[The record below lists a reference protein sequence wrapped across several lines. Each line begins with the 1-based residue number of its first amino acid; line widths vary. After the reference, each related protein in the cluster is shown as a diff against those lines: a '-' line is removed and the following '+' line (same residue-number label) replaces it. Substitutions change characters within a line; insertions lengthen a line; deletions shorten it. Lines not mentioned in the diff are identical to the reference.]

1 MVAGMSTRYNNGS
14 HYENHQ
20 RAAELEKLPEHEHR
34 VAAARPGHSL
44 QVAEH
49 GPEHAHESRES
60 TVGHGI
66 AAFGH
71 EDIARLARE
80 LWEARGRPEGSPEED
95 WFAAVKELRARSLGV
110 AEVRG

>member
-1 MVAGMSTRYNNGS
+1 MSTRDNNGS

-34 VAAARPGHSL
+34 VAEAHQVHSIQL
-44 QVAEH
+44 GEH
-49 GPEHAHESRES
+49 GAEHAHESRES

-71 EDIARLARE
+71 EDIAALARE
-80 LWEARGRPEGSPEED
+80 LWEARGRPEGSPDED
-95 WFAAVKELRARSLGV
+95 WFQAVKELRARSIGH
-110 AEVRG
+110 

>member
-1 MVAGMSTRYNNGS
+1 MSTRYNNGS

-20 RAAELEKLPEHEHR
+20 RAAEIEKLPEHEHR
-34 VAAARPGHSL
+34 VAEAHQGHSMQL
-44 QVAEH
+44 AEH
-49 GPEHAHESRES
+49 AAEHAHESRQP

-80 LWEARGRPEGSPEED
+80 LWEARGRPEGSPDED
-95 WFAAVKELRARSLGV
+95 WFQAVKELRARSIGH
-110 AEVRG
+110 